1 MKRWFN
7 AGFLLVLAAVVA
19 GCTSFESSDSS
30 ETPLGKLP
38 AAYQGELPCADCE
51 GIRYHLALFEDN
63 LYTLET
69 AYLGA
74 DELRRFHEQ
83 GRWSL
88 NSKGDTLSIEGND
101 SGPNQW
107 RVVDSETIEQLD
119 MDGQPSE
126 SGLNYQ
132 LQRIE
137 PFLTEPLEDR
147 YWKLIE
153 LRGEPVAVEEGQSEA
168 HLVLHSED
176 QRVSGATG
184 CNRLM
189 GSFEHA
195 EESLALGQMGT
206 TMMACSS
213 DSMALE
219 QRFLEMLNEVD
230 SYRVLVNRLELYGDK
245 GELLARFEVRHL
257 T

>member
-1 MKRWFN
+1 MKRWLN
-7 AGFLLVLAAVVA
+7 VGFLLVLAAVIA
-19 GCTSFESSDSS
+19 GCSSLAGTSRSN
-30 ETPLGKLP
+30 TLLGKLP

-63 LYTLET
+63 VYSLET
-69 AYLGA
+69 DYLGA
-74 DELRRFHEQ
+74 DEQQRSHEQ

-88 NSKGDTLSIEGND
+88 NAKGDVLSIDGNTG
-101 SGPNQW
+101 GPSQW
-107 RVVDSETIEQLD
+107 RIMSSDTLEQLD
-119 MDGQPSE
+119 MQGEPIDSE
-126 SGLNYQ
+126 LNYQ

-147 YWKLIE
+147 YWKLVE
-153 LRGEPVAVEEGQSEA
+153 LGGDSVEIEEGQSEA
-168 HLVLHSED
+168 HMVLHSTE

-189 GSFEHA
+189 GSFESTA
-195 EESLALGQMGT
+195 ENLAFGQLGS

-219 QRFLEMLNEVD
+219 QRFIEMLNEVD
-230 SYRVLVNRLELYGDK
+230 SYRVLVNHLELYNAK